1 MRGKENKLKQEWFR
15 LDIRKKNAPMR
26 TVRQWHRLPREV
38 MQSPSLEVFIS
49 NQLKPWSD
57 LRAEPA
63 VSTRLHQRPP
73 ELFPTL

>member
-49 NQLKPWSD
+49 NQLKP
-57 LRAEPA
+57 
-63 VSTRLHQRPP
+63 
-73 ELFPTL
+73 